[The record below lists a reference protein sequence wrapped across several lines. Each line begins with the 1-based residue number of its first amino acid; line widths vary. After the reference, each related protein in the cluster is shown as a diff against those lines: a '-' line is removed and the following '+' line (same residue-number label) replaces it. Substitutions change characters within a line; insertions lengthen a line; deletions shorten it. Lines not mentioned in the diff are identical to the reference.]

1 MKSKPNRSIAAAKC
15 NSYRAVTLAIL
26 VTAGLLFCLLI
37 AMRPRALHAQEEVG
51 SYTVQSGDTLAE
63 IADRFGV
70 SLELLIAV
78 NNIADRNLIAVG
90 QVLLIP
96 AADGTLPPLPTQ
108 TVLADPGDT
117 LADVARRFAQDPIQL
132 TAINQLSMTARLF
145 PGQPIAVPLDA
156 IITAPLLL
164 GAIEQIVVPASLVQ
178 GRTGQL
184 TIRSRRP
191 ISVVATWND
200 LPLTLLPAT
209 TTVTATGEQERISL
223 LPVPALIAPAA
234 YTLTIGYTATNGL
247 FLQQNRQIEVVAG
260 PYESQEILL
269 PDDKGGL
276 LAPEIADAELAVMT
290 EVWSQVTPQWRW
302 TAPFT
307 RPIGIEYATT
317 SPFGT
322 RRSYDGG
329 PYSSYHSGQDFG
341 APAGVPI
348 LAPAAGRVAL
358 ARPMQVRGNA
368 ILLDHGGGIF
378 TGYWHLSEFKVVEGQ
393 EVAAG
398 DVLGLVGTTGLSTG
412 AHLHWELRVY
422 GIAVDPLQFLTEPLI
437 SP

>member
-1 MKSKPNRSIAAAKC
+1 M
-15 NSYRAVTLAIL
+15 TLAIL

-37 AMRPRALHAQEEVG
+37 AMRPRALHAQEEIG

-70 SLELLIAV
+70 SLDLLIAV

-191 ISVVATWND
+191 ISVVATWN
-200 LPLTLLPAT
+200 
-209 TTVTATGEQERISL
+209 
-223 LPVPALIAPAA
+223 
-234 YTLTIGYTATNGL
+234 
-247 FLQQNRQIEVVAG
+247 
-260 PYESQEILL
+260 
-269 PDDKGGL
+269 
-276 LAPEIADAELAVMT
+276 
-290 EVWSQVTPQWRW
+290 
-302 TAPFT
+302 
-307 RPIGIEYATT
+307 
-317 SPFGT
+317 
-322 RRSYDGG
+322 
-329 PYSSYHSGQDFG
+329 
-341 APAGVPI
+341 
-348 LAPAAGRVAL
+348 
-358 ARPMQVRGNA
+358 
-368 ILLDHGGGIF
+368 
-378 TGYWHLSEFKVVEGQ
+378 
-393 EVAAG
+393 
-398 DVLGLVGTTGLSTG
+398 
-412 AHLHWELRVY
+412 
-422 GIAVDPLQFLTEPLI
+422 
-437 SP
+437 